1 MLSYAYQALQF
12 KGYKS
17 IQTESFDNV
26 QDLFAA
32 ILAKGVQHQIK
43 QGVAKEYIEMSEA
56 LSTLRGK
63 IDISATIKCN
73 LQRNNKLVCCYDELS
88 ENNQMNQILKT
99 TANYLIFS
107 DQVKKENKAALK
119 RAMLFFSNVDTID
132 PKSIRWG
139 ALKYH
144 RNNQTYR
151 LLMNICYLV
160 LSGLILTTDKGEQ
173 KLATFLD
180 DQAMSAL
187 YEKFVLEFFKKH
199 YPMLNARAMQ
209 ISWDVDDDVIKH
221 LPVMKTDITLSY
233 KGKTLIID
241 AKYYSHSMQTRRGFD
256 SLTIHSN
263 NLYQIFTYVKNHD
276 KRKTGNVAGMLL
288 YAKTDEAI
296 TPDVQ
301 YQMSGNTIS
310 VKTLDL
316 NCPFQIIKE
325 QLERIAESLIESDGI
340 AVG

>member
-132 PKSIRWG
+132 PKSIRW
-139 ALKYH
+139 
-144 RNNQTYR
+144 
-151 LLMNICYLV
+151 
-160 LSGLILTTDKGEQ
+160 
-173 KLATFLD
+173 
-180 DQAMSAL
+180 
-187 YEKFVLEFFKKH
+187 
-199 YPMLNARAMQ
+199 
-209 ISWDVDDDVIKH
+209 
-221 LPVMKTDITLSY
+221 
-233 KGKTLIID
+233 
-241 AKYYSHSMQTRRGFD
+241 
-256 SLTIHSN
+256 
-263 NLYQIFTYVKNHD
+263 
-276 KRKTGNVAGMLL
+276 
-288 YAKTDEAI
+288 
-296 TPDVQ
+296 
-301 YQMSGNTIS
+301 
-310 VKTLDL
+310 
-316 NCPFQIIKE
+316 
-325 QLERIAESLIESDGI
+325 ER
-340 AVG
+340 